1 MQRVRRYLD
10 PVLVAGVLFS
20 VVVSVVL
27 DVSGLAT
34 GAEPLIVGLVGTAI
48 TLVLES
54 IVLAERRFRWRER
67 FARAPE
73 LESRMEQVADW
84 LIEVSERYPG
94 SQVEAE
100 AQRRVDR
107 LLQDVEELASGRMRF
122 PGSDYRLIVR
132 ATREAKSTMWAI
144 TNLRTHTGEQAFV
157 GPKYWEENR
166 RAVQRGVRVAR
177 VFAYDEMTDQTRDLV
192 AQHEQAG
199 IQVHTVRNDRVP
211 SEASMSLVVWDDA
224 VGWEAQLNA
233 DGEVVENRFTVRPD
247 DVRRLVGLFR
257 RCVDAG
263 DPPEARTV

>member
-48 TLVLES
+48 TLILES
-54 IVLAERRFRWRER
+54 MVLAERRFRWRER

-73 LESRMEQVADW
+73 LESRIEQVTDR
-84 LIEVSERYPG
+84 LIEVSEHYPG
-94 SQVEAE
+94 SQVETE
-100 AQRRVDR
+100 ARRRVDR

-122 PGSDYRLIVR
+122 PGTDYRLMVQ
-132 ATREAKSTMWAI
+132 ATQEARSTMRAI
-144 TNLRTHTGEQAFV
+144 TNLRTHTGEQAHV
-157 GPKYWEENR
+157 GPRYWEENR
-166 RAVQRGVRVAR
+166 RAVQRGVRVER
-177 VFAYDEMTDQTRDLV
+177 VFAYDEMTDPGRELV
-192 AQHEQAG
+192 MQHEQAG
-199 IQVHTVRNDRVP
+199 ILVHTVRHDQVP
-211 SEASMSLVVWDDA
+211 PEASMSLVVWDDA

-247 DVRRLVGLFR
+247 DVRRLISLFH
-257 RCVDAG
+257 RCVDASA
-263 DPPEARTV
+263 PRTV